1 MAKKKKTT
9 PAPPDSYYED
19 LLKYKVSAG
28 LSLEEATE
36 VTARQRAEDM
46 ANGFSLGDETDIE
59 PDPAAGQ

>member
-1 MAKKKKTT
+1 MAKTKKTN

-19 LLKYKVSAG
+19 MRKYKVAAG

-59 PDPAAGQ
+59 PAPDAAQ